1 MPIDPSPAQDGG
13 GLLAQAR
20 EKLREKPRPDR
31 HWAALGAAAF
41 FALCAIGFAVAAVLA
56 PPVSRDPA
64 AKVGVK

>member
-1 MPIDPSPAQDGG
+1 MPIDPTRATDGG

-20 EKLREKPRPDR
+20 DKLRARPRPDR

-56 PPVSRDPA
+56 PPLSHDPA

>member
-1 MPIDPSPAQDGG
+1 MSIDPSHLNDGG

-41 FALCAIGFAVAAVLA
+41 FALCAMAFVVAAVLA
-56 PPVSRDPA
+56 PPLSHDPA
-64 AKVGVK
+64 AKTGVR